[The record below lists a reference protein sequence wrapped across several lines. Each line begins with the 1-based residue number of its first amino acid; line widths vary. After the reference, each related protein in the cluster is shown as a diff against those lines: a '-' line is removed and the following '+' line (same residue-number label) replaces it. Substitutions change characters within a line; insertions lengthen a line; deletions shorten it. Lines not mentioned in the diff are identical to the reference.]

1 MVGIS
6 SLILTP
12 MKSGMG
18 LGAAVQSRLKCTAPS
33 DLYIM
38 FPLDILTINCK
49 AYIPLR
55 RKTIRI
61 GYFCVT

>member
-38 FPLDILTINCK
+38 CPLDILTINCK
-49 AYIPLR
+49 A
-55 RKTIRI
+55 
-61 GYFCVT
+61 